1 MQCVVILLVDRNK
14 CICFVIN
21 FLSQAVSVTL
31 VSIGILYSFFFVS
44 RKLLKTNV
52 SFEKSIKFK
61 QFLKKYGIPVFL
73 NNVFRQ
79 RFLRKG

>member
-14 CICFVIN
+14 CIYFVIN

-31 VSIGILYSFFFVS
+31 VSIGIMSFFFFVS
-44 RKLLKTNV
+44 RKLLKANI

-61 QFLKKYGIPVFL
+61 QFLTKY
-73 NNVFRQ
+73 
-79 RFLRKG
+79 